1 MRLSLV
7 LNRAG
12 GKNPFIRPGG
22 RSGRLLLADMETMLR
37 AFPAQGVLGA
47 SRLLSRPTITAST
60 AQAYGTVTLAT
71 VLAADT
77 VSING
82 ANMTAVNGGP
92 AGDQFDMSGTDIAD
106 ATSFVTFLNASS
118 TALLQHVKATNKQ
131 AIITCASVATGD
143 TVTIDGTIFRAR
155 TGTAAVTTGL
165 AVGEFSMN
173 GTDAQDAT
181 SLALAINEHPTI
193 SQIVFAVASSA
204 TVIIYERAPSLGQPI
219 PISSSGATL
228 AITGSVTALTAS
240 AVVYLESVVP
250 GIGGNAVTL
259 ASSNGARLAVSGARL
274 TGGAVSTY
282 TY

>member
-1 MRLSLV
+1 MRLSLI
-7 LNRAG
+7 LNRGG
-12 GKNPFIRPGG
+12 GKNPFIRTGG
-22 RSGRLLLADMETMLR
+22 RSGRVLLRSVETMLQ
-37 AFPAQGVLGA
+37 AFPTQGVQGSA
-47 SRLLSRPTITAST
+47 RLLSRPTIVAST

-77 VSING
+77 VTING

-92 AGDQFDMSGTDIAD
+92 SGDQFDMSGTDIAD

-131 AIITCASVATGD
+131 AIITCATVVTGNW
-143 TVTIDGTIFRAR
+143 VEIDGVRLTAR

-181 SLALAINEHPTI
+181 SLAACINEHPTL

-204 TVIIYERAPSLGQPI
+204 TVIVYERAPSLGQPI
-219 PISSSGATL
+219 PISTSGATL

-259 ASSNGARLAVSGARL
+259 ASSNGSRLAVSGARL
-274 TGGAVSTY
+274 TGGAATTY